1 MARKKKD
8 EAREERI
15 QDEVIVDCNG
25 EDERA
30 AGWYYYLQDTLE
42 FPFDARCIA
51 RRPTSVLKVN
61 DEVKVLDL
69 APADDCE
76 REMFVMIRWE
86 KDGLAVPLSQ
96 LEPAT
101 ETDDETRQA
110 VADWHY
116 WVEQGYEF

>member
-1 MARKKKD
+1 MARKKND

-15 QDEVIVDCNG
+15 LDEIVVDCHD
-25 EDERA
+25 EIERA
-30 AGWYYYLQDTLE
+30 SGWYCYLQDTLE
-42 FPFDARCIA
+42 FPFHARCIT

-61 DEVKVLDL
+61 DEVKILDL

-96 LEPAT
+96 LEPAQ